1 MRMFISPFQTEQL
14 QGGVLRTSDSLGGK
28 KTAAE
33 AQSKFKAELLEAL
46 ENVNQLQHESSLKT
60 KQLATGEVE
69 DLHEVMIV
77 AQKASITLQATIEVR
92 NKVIEAYQEIMRMQ
106 V

>member
-1 MRMFISPFQTEQL
+1 MQINPLQTASLVGIRANQVA
-14 QGGVLRTSDSLGGK
+14 GGE
-28 KTAAE
+28 KTT
-33 AQSKFKAELLEAL
+33 AQVQTQFKNDLKEAL
-46 ENVNQLQHESSLKT
+46 ENVNQLQKESSLKT
-60 KQLATGEVE
+60 QQLATGEVE

-92 NKVIEAYQEIMRMQ
+92 NKVVEAYQEIMRMQ